1 MVLLDDTSPAT
12 RRAFTPGGKAA
23 GLYRLRELGL
33 AVPRFLVVPAEAFD
47 AALQDL
53 PVTPAGLAER
63 ADRLREFRLPVAEEI
78 ALGQVLAGWGFP
90 ARPVV
95 VRSSV
100 ADEDGTTAAFAGLMD
115 TFLNL
120 SALPAVLAAIGQ
132 CAASAYSARAV
143 AYRQQ
148 KGLPLAARPA
158 VVVQVQLAA
167 EVSGVLFTSYPEYP
181 LYQAIHAVRGFG
193 EGLVGGH
200 FNPQETYLRKTTG
213 VVCGQRLPPQ
223 PEQYVVS
230 AAESGLQLAPVP
242 VAGQDSECLTK
253 AQLAELHAIGERLES
268 LTGRP
273 QDVEF
278 VVAEGKVWVV
288 QMRPITQAMPEVV
301 VYDNS
306 NIQESY
312 CGVTTPLTFSFA
324 QRAYA
329 TVYRQT
335 MRVLGLPPAL
345 VAAHETVV
353 TQLLGLV
360 QGRIYYNIN
369 HWYQGLLLLPSFSQN
384 KADME
389 RMMGLEEPVDL
400 VQSRARSWPER
411 LRMLPRLLLNLG
423 RLLRAFQQL
432 PNRIAG
438 FQADFQTHYAR
449 FYQLPLASLT
459 GAELLA
465 EKARLDTGLLEQWTT
480 PIVNDFR
487 VMMANGRALRQLRRS
502 GLGHPEEFLHRYLS
516 GDEDLPSAQ
525 IPHRMQQLAQQVA
538 AISGLQAL
546 LLELP
551 ADVHTQVAQLAP
563 NFHAAVSEFIQQYG
577 DRTVG
582 ELKLETHT
590 MRLQPRIFYQYL
602 RNYLVGAPEPRSGR
616 PSPTSLSANAEAELS
631 QALLGHS
638 WWQRRQTRKALT
650 QLRDA
655 IHARE
660 ALRLERTRLF
670 GMYRAL
676 YLAAGEWLAQAGYLG
691 TGRDIFYL
699 TEAEITTAL
708 QGQPTLSLREK
719 VESRRAEFAAY
730 TQVEVPAHVTVPA
743 PPVFD
748 QESAHDHD
756 DSLGQW
762 RGTGC
767 VPGVVEGEILVI
779 RTPEDNLDVAGKIV
793 CALRTDPGWAV
804 LFPNCRAVAIE
815 KGSALSHSVILLRE
829 LGIPTIINV
838 PGLTRHLHS
847 GQHLRFNGGS
857 GELQVLTLTKDSV
870 AGTDETKVESSIAPC

>member
-1 MVLLDDTSPAT
+1 MLLHHDTPLSA
-12 RRAFTPGGKAA
+12 RRAYTPGGKAA
-23 GLYRLRELGL
+23 GLYQLREFGL
-33 AVPRFLVVPAEAFD
+33 PVPPFLVVPAETFEAV
-47 AALQDL
+47 LQGL
-53 PVTPAGLAER
+53 PLTAAGLEQR
-63 ADRLREFRLPVAEEI
+63 AAQLRVFRLPAAEEA
-78 ALGQVLAGWGFP
+78 ALGQVLTSWGFP
-90 ARPVV
+90 AQPVV

-100 ADEDGTTAAFAGLMD
+100 ADEDGATAAFAGLMD

-120 SALPAVLAAIGQ
+120 TTLPEVLAALGQ

-158 VVVQVQLAA
+158 VVVQQQLAA
-167 EVSGVLFTSYPEYP
+167 NVSGVLFTTYPEYP

-200 FNPQETYLRKTTG
+200 FDPQETYLRKTTG
-213 VVCGQRLPPQ
+213 EVCGQRLPPQ
-223 PEQYVVS
+223 PEQFG
-230 AAESGLQLAPVP
+230 ASGLEAGLARVP
-242 VAGQDSECLTK
+242 VSTPAQAQACLTA
-253 AQLAELHAIGERLES
+253 AQLAELHAAGEQLER
-268 LTGRP
+268 LTGRA

-278 VVAEGKVWVV
+278 VVADGRLWLV
-288 QMRPITQAMPEVV
+288 QMRPITQAIPEVV

-335 MRVLGLPPAL
+335 MRVLGLPPAV
-345 VAAHETVV
+345 VAAHEPVV

-360 QGRIYYNIN
+360 QGRIYYHIN
-369 HWYQGLLLLPSFSQN
+369 HWYQGLLLLPSFRQN

-400 VQSRARSWPER
+400 VQSRVRSLPER

-432 PNRIAG
+432 PQRIAA
-438 FQADFQTHYAR
+438 FQADFQHHYER
-449 FYQLPLASLT
+449 FYQLPLASLS

-465 EKARLDTGLLEQWTT
+465 EKMALDAGLLEQWTT

-487 VMMANGRALRQLRRS
+487 VMMANGRALRLLRRW
-502 GLGHPEEFLHRYLS
+502 GLAQPEEFLHRYLS

-525 IPHRMQQLAQQVA
+525 ISRRMQELAQQVKA
-538 AISGLQAL
+538 HPGLLPL

-551 ADVHTQVAQLAP
+551 PDVHARVEQLAP
-563 NFHAAVSEFIQQYG
+563 GFKAAVTEFIRRYG

-590 MRLQPRIFYQYL
+590 MRLAPRIFYQYL
-602 RNYLVGAPEPRSGR
+602 RNYLGSVEGPRPAPVA
-616 PSPTSLSANAEAELS
+616 TTALKDAAEAELAH
-631 QALLGHS
+631 ALLGHS
-638 WWQRRQTRKALT
+638 WWARRQTHKALR
-650 QLRDA
+650 QLRAA

-660 ALRLERTRLF
+660 TLRLERTRLF

-676 YLAAGEWLAQAGYLG
+676 YLAAGEWLVQQGGLA
-691 TGRDIFYL
+691 TSRDVFYL
-699 TEAEITTAL
+699 TEAEITGAL
-708 QGQPTLSLREK
+708 QSQPPAGMQEL
-719 VESRRAEFAAY
+719 VESRRAEFARYSQA
-730 TQVEVPAHVTVPA
+730 EVPARVTVPA
-743 PPVFD
+743 PPVFAENQEDAVENPD
-748 QESAHDHD
+748 Q
-756 DSLGQW
+756 L

-779 RTPEDNLDVAGKIV
+779 RSPEDNLDVAGKIV

-804 LFPNCRAVAIE
+804 LFPNCRAVVIE

-838 PGLTRHLHS
+838 PGLTRRLQS
-847 GQHLRFNGGS
+847 GQHLRFDGGR
-857 GELQVLTLTKDSV
+857 GELQVLSSADDPVT
-870 AGTDETKVESSIAPC
+870 AGSPRPQASPAAI